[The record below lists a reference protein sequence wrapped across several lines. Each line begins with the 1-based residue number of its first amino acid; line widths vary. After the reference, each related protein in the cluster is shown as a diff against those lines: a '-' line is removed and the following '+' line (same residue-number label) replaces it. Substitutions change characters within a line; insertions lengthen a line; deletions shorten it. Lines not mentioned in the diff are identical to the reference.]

1 MLSASPRMSGFIYQ
15 VSMLNFKLQ
24 GVRCEKGNQIA
35 LVKFKSSAS
44 LNLSVVMQMPQAG
57 NQGLVLPLVPLCCQ
71 LVKQH
76 LVSVNAVK
84 LGKKKPLAA
93 CCPACCSQ
101 EWELCVC
108 VCVRSPDEL

>member
-57 NQGLVLPLVPLCCQ
+57 NQGLILPFVPGGFVLPT
-71 LVKQH
+71 
-76 LVSVNAVK
+76 
-84 LGKKKPLAA
+84 G
-93 CCPACCSQ
+93 
-101 EWELCVC
+101 
-108 VCVRSPDEL
+108 